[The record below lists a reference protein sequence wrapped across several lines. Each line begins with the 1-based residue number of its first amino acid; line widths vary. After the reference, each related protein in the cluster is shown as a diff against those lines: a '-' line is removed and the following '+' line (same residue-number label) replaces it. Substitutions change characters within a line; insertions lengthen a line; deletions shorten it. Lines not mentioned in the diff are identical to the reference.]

1 MEYRDFGKTGIKVS
15 KLGFGAM
22 RFPETEKDGKWHI
35 DEDKAIVLMHKAF
48 KYGINYIDTAN
59 PYCHELSE
67 ITVGKALND
76 WKDRIYVSTKSPIWK
91 LEKAGDY
98 RMYLEK
104 SLKRLNLD
112 QIDFYHFHSLNEHLY
127 EEKIIQFNLID
138 EAQKAKDEGLIKHI
152 SFSFHDDPKILKRF
166 VNLEVFD
173 SVLCQYNFL
182 DRTNEEAIAYA
193 VSKGVGVAVMGPVA
207 GGRLLDLKTD
217 DKRSMNDRDL
227 VDMAFRFVFSNKNV
241 STALSGM
248 GNVKMLKENIETAE
262 SPEELSQEEKEF
274 IKMILENKEIKRMIP
289 CNDCGYCIDC
299 PNDIPISRIF
309 KIYNYNLLTKIIDN
323 ARWQYNLIGAY
334 NDNKSKADQCSECGE
349 CEEKCPQNIEIIDM
363 LKKAHKT
370 LKSAE

>member
-22 RFPETEKDGKWHI
+22 RFPETEKKGQWYI
-35 DEDKAIVLMHKAF
+35 DEDRAIALMQKGF
-48 KYGINYIDTAN
+48 KDGINYVDTAY
-59 PYCHELSE
+59 PYCHERSE
-67 ITVGKALND
+67 VLVGKAVND
-76 WKDRIYVSTKSPIWK
+76 WDGRVYTSSKSPLWK
-91 LEKAGDY
+91 LEKTSDY

-104 SLKRLNLD
+104 SLERLNRD
-112 QIDFYHFHSLNEHLY
+112 QIDFYHFHSLNDHFY
-127 EEKIIQFNLID
+127 EEKIIKFNLIE
-138 EAQKAKDEGLIKHI
+138 EAQKAKDEGIIKFI
-152 SFSFHDDPKILKRF
+152 SFSFHDNPEILKRF
-166 VNLEVFD
+166 INLDVFD

-217 DKRSMNDRDL
+217 NTNSIRGRDL

-241 STALSGM
+241 SVALSGM
-248 GNVKMLKENIETAE
+248 ENIKMLKENIETAE
-262 SPEELSQEEKEF
+262 GPEELSRKEKEF
-274 IKMILENKEIKRMIP
+274 IKIIHENKEIKEMIP

-299 PNDIPISRIF
+299 PNGIPISRIF
-309 KIYNYNLLTKIIDN
+309 KIYNYNLLTKIKGN
-323 ARWQYNLIGAY
+323 ARWQYDLIGNY
-334 NDNKSKADQCSECGE
+334 DDRSKADECSECGQ

-370 LKSAE
+370 LNPAK